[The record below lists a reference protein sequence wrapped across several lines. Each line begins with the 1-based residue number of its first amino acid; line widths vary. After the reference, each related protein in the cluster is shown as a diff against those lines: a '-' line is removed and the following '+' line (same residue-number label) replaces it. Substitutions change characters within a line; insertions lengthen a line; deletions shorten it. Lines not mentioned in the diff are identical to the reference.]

1 MCSPLVGSQRKE
13 VGVISGE
20 GAIEQPFSTY
30 SAPFGTCWQPSGKL
44 HSVVRCAAM
53 LVMLFT
59 IGVGNVWGATVTY
72 SNSDFSGGSSGSNST
87 LTVTQHSPISV
98 SAVGYKA
105 SGHVRFYKG
114 GAMTISGATI
124 TKVVFTCT
132 SNDYATALAGFTFSS
147 GSCTHSST
155 TATWTG
161 STTSL
166 TITSNAQTRYT
177 QFVVTYTPS
186 AASHTLSSAVSP
198 VGGGTVSLSATS
210 VAQGST
216 ATATATPATHYVFD
230 HWSISGTG
238 STLSST
244 TTNPT
249 TVTMGTAN
257 TTVTANFVAAPK
269 ASITLSEAGATTTD
283 ASTYYVGDSYTLPSS
298 TEASCGDKV
307 LVGWSTVEVA
317 ETDTKPTSNY
327 YETGASVT
335 LGATQTFYAVFASV
349 TEGTGDWEQCSS
361 STIADGDYL
370 IVQSD
375 YMMTN
380 TLNSQRFNKT
390 YIAISA
396 GVISYDAKADWSAY
410 TWHIAE
416 TSTSGIF
423 TIKNGNNYVIGT
435 GTASKIDLV
444 STPAD
449 DKELFAITYQSTPG
463 TYKIVSKYNEAASV
477 NRWLRYGGT
486 YFACYADGG
495 YPYFFKRG
503 SGYGNYCTT
512 CAVTHTVN
520 AVVDPTGK
528 ATVTLGA
535 TTVAEDATTTAEYS
549 GITTGYEF
557 VNWSISG
564 TGASLSSTTSNP
576 TTITMGTA
584 NVTVTAN
591 LRCITPS
598 ISVQPAASTS
608 CLVGA
613 SPELSVTAAAG
624 GASLSYQWKQCA
636 TIDGVYSNVA
646 SGGTSSTYSPSTA
659 SAGTTY
665 YKCVITNAASGCSAN
680 VTSDAAQVTVNTP
693 SNFPNNK
700 TIFIQAHSTS
710 AWTGGGCVKAWFHTA
725 GGSEA
730 AQTTYWLFDAGSPDE
745 GKKLFA
751 AIVPS
756 TGNLPYLDIQR
767 FAANCSDWWNKNGG
781 CSYSDA
787 DGSNAIRSTGK
798 HDDSSEGDYVRWND
812 DAVTLSLYGDPN
824 SWGSSLASFSDQGN
838 GVWTATYSNYAP
850 ANAAG
855 ESQDFKI
862 CTNYNGWI
870 GNTGSNNNVTVDG
883 MHVGSTYD
891 IGASLDI
898 KTHTLTLTKTYVKG
912 TVHFD
917 MQSHGS
923 AISDLT
929 NVAAGSKISAPSPA
943 PTAAGYRF
951 VGWYKEP
958 ACTNAWNF
966 GSDVVNETMTLY
978 AKWVQI
984 FTVTYNSNG
993 GSGSMTD
1000 SNSPY
1005 DSGAT
1010 VTVKSNSF
1018 TAPTGKEFNHW
1029 DTKDDDT
1036 GTDYAPAATF
1046 TISANTTLYAQWS
1059 FVNYNVTYSAP
1070 SNGNY
1075 TIKVADGSATS
1086 ATKTANYGQTI
1097 TIAATP
1103 NSSFRFGSWTIRNT
1117 STSADVTST
1126 LLTGDKPTTASTTF
1140 TMPAYGVTI
1149 TATFVQTHTVTW
1161 SVNGATAS
1169 AASLGLASN
1178 PVVYDNGGTLA
1189 LPPTDPD
1196 APSGCSSKVFVGWT
1210 SDSEITTETST
1221 EPSFISAGGAVNA
1234 DVTYRA
1240 VFADEGAGGTKWVR
1254 KEVTSGFS
1262 LSDVSEGTWALVSSA
1277 GYAFNGTISS
1287 GHGQKTATSVT
1298 FVNNEV
1304 AALPTG
1310 TCELTFT
1317 KVMNGGNIVGY
1328 TIYSATL
1335 DKYLYATKAASGG
1348 LAWQSSETSY
1358 WTVTSDN
1365 WVYAWNTAYM
1375 RVYDNTFR
1383 TYAGNNNL
1391 TVWLAKKTSDV
1402 SYDKYITVCA
1412 TCTTPTGLAM
1422 SNITSTGGK
1431 VSWSGVSLSPT
1442 EGYKVAWNTSN
1453 SVPSPLNSGN
1463 SADVDADKSEYT
1475 ISGLTPATQYY
1486 VFVQSKCNSTW
1497 SSSTNFHTNA
1507 KITYAANGGSGS
1519 MDPKEVTYNAA
1530 STTVDACTFTAPSGK
1545 VFNGWVSS
1553 SAVTVDGGVTPTTAV
1568 PAGATINNLTAA
1580 ITLTA
1585 QWRDL
1590 NTWNITFNANNG
1602 TIAGGSPQVATEGS
1616 TFTFPNVT
1624 STTCGTFI
1632 GWITSSSYSSATKPA
1647 SFKAAGDTEDIPIGG
1662 SPAATTYYAVYAEE
1676 TAPEPTDDYVLIE
1689 NEQSDWSGEYLIVS
1703 EYTKD
1708 AVDYSRAFNGSLTTL
1723 DATSNYLDVTIS
1735 SKTIT
1740 ANSTTNAIKFTIAKV
1755 VGQPGKYSVKSASN
1769 YYIGND
1775 GASNALASSTGTI
1788 YQNTIE
1794 YDATN
1799 SRIKIKGNNAS
1810 PTQLAFNSTSGQ
1822 DRFRYFTTPDSQ
1834 KDIQLY
1840 KKGGGSAYT
1849 YKTSPSCSPTVS
1861 TSTPASSF
1869 TYVYNAGPSASQTFQ
1884 VSGSNLSTNLVVT
1897 APSNYQVSADNSSF
1911 SSSINITPTDGRV
1924 ATTTVYIRLA
1934 AGLNVGSYNG
1944 GVITVSST
1952 GADDDVSAALTGSV
1966 TKATGSIAFTDFN
1979 AVDHY
1984 EAEMAAGASSVDVT
1998 LTVSVTGDGAV
2009 SYSRTPAAGSS
2020 AVPATTPT
2028 TTLHVTTVG
2037 TWTVTANL
2045 AAGTNY
2051 TSASTNC
2058 QVVVYYADRFYDNLH
2073 GNSTIVKRND
2083 SGEDHYTIP
2092 SLSDESRQTS
2102 GTCSQTHYHFMGWVP
2117 EAALGSLTDDASYTA
2132 VMITSGTQAASGT
2145 NYYAVWAEE

>member
-1 MCSPLVGSQRKE
+1 MKRINFLMKQNRYLENGSGMIREWLGIASMKSRKSFA
-13 VGVISGE
+13 VLYLLFALGIS
-20 GAIEQPFSTY
+20 
-30 SAPFGTCWQPSGKL
+30 
-44 HSVVRCAAM
+44 
-53 LVMLFT
+53 
-59 IGVGNVWGATVTY
+59 NVWGYTGTFSKCTGTLTSGYYVFGVVESSTMHAVNNTVGTSWIKYTDVTISTNITNPANAVVWYYDATAGTIKNVDNTNYIYWTSGNVGCCGATSYAHDVIEASTGIYTVRSHATTGRILRRNGTSGYRYYTTSTGSQQIQFYKLSASCSNKVALTKGAETNGSFTLTPAGGSSYDNCDNNFVVTVSGITPSSGYICTGVTATGGSNSVTGPDGSGNYTVTY
-72 SNSDFSGGSSGSNST
+72 T
-87 LTVTQHSPISV
+87 
-98 SAVGYKA
+98 
-105 SGHVRFYKG
+105 KG
-114 GAMTISGATI
+114 
-124 TKVVFTCT
+124 
-132 SNDYATALAGFTFSS
+132 N
-147 GSCTHSST
+147 
-155 TATWTG
+155 
-161 STTSL
+161 
-166 TITSNAQTRYT
+166 N
-177 QFVVTYTPS
+177 
-186 AASHTLSSAVSP
+186 LSS
-198 VGGGTVSLSATS
+198 
-210 VAQGST
+210 
-216 ATATATPATHYVFD
+216 
-230 HWSISGTG
+230 
-238 STLSST
+238 
-244 TTNPT
+244 
-249 TVTMGTAN
+249 
-257 TTVTANFVAAPK
+257 TVTANFAAK
-269 ASITLSEAGATTTD
+269 TAASISFVNAGTPAPTT
-283 ASTYYVGDSYTLPSS
+283 SGYYVGDSYTLPS
-298 TEASCGDKV
+298 TNNYSCNGKTF
-307 LVGWSTVEVA
+307 VGWSTVPVA
-317 ETDTKPTSNY
+317 ETDIKPTSNF
-327 YETGASVT
+327 YEPGASAT
-335 LGATQTFYAVFASV
+335 LAASQTFYAVFASV

-390 YIAISA
+390 SIAISA

-423 TIKNGNNYVIGT
+423 TIKNGANYVIGT
-435 GTASKIDLV
+435 GAASKIDLV
-444 STPAD
+444 STPANNN
-449 DKELFAITYQSTPG
+449 ELFAITYQSTPG
-463 TYKIVSKYNEAASV
+463 TYKIESKYNEAASV
-477 NRWLRYGGT
+477 NRWLRNGGS

-495 YPYFFKRG
+495 YPYLFKRG

-512 CAVTHTVN
+512 CAVTHTVS
-520 AVVDPTGK
+520 AVVDPAGK

-535 TTVAEDATTTAEYS
+535 TTVAEGGTTTATYS

-557 VNWSISG
+557 VNWTISG

-598 ISVQPAASTS
+598 ISVQPAASTT
-608 CLVGA
+608 CLVGE
-613 SPELSVTAAAG
+613 SPSLSVTAAAG
-624 GASLSYQWKQCA
+624 GASLNYQWKQCA

-646 SGGTSSTYSPSTA
+646 SGGNSSTYSPSTA

-767 FAANCSDWWNKNGG
+767 FAANCNDWWNKNGG
-781 CSYSDA
+781 CSYADA
-787 DGSNAIRSTGK
+787 DGSNAVRSTGK
-798 HDDSSEGDYVRWND
+798 NDDASDGDFIRWND

-838 GVWTATYSNYAP
+838 GVWTATYNNYAP

-870 GNTGSNNNVTVDG
+870 GNTGSNNNVTVSD
-883 MHVGSTYD
+883 MHVGSTYN

-898 KTHTLTLTKTYVKG
+898 KDHSLTLTKTFVKG

-917 MQSHGS
+917 LQGHGS

-978 AKWVQI
+978 AKWVQT

-993 GSGSMTD
+993 GSGTITD

-1075 TIKVADGSATS
+1075 TIKVADGTASS
-1086 ATKTANYGQTI
+1086 ATKTANYNQTI

-1103 NSSFRFGSWTIRNT
+1103 SANYRFGSWTIRNT

-1178 PVVYDNGGTLA
+1178 PVVYDHGGSLV

-1196 APSGCSSKVFVGWT
+1196 APGGCPDKVFMGWT
-1210 SDSEITTETST
+1210 SDPEITTETST
-1221 EPSFISAGGAVNA
+1221 EPSYVSAGAAVNA
-1234 DVTYRA
+1234 GVTYRA
-1240 VFADEGAGGTKWVR
+1240 VFADKDDTGGSGSTDISISSSWTKSGTSGGGTAGTTGVILVTQDGVTLTHPKGYISTDVRMYKEYDCTISVESPSKITRIEITTADNNYNATRWDSFDDHYTTAYDAGTSKWNGVW
-1254 KEVTSGFS
+1254 ENTSGQTSVVFS
-1262 LSDVSEGTWALVSSA
+1262 VSEQVRFSKIKVF
-1277 GYAFNGTISS
+1277 Y
-1287 GHGQKTATSVT
+1287 TS
-1298 FVNNEV
+1298 
-1304 AALPTG
+1304 
-1310 TCELTFT
+1310 
-1317 KVMNGGNIVGY
+1317 
-1328 TIYSATL
+1328 
-1335 DKYLYATKAASGG
+1335 
-1348 LAWQSSETSY
+1348 
-1358 WTVTSDN
+1358 
-1365 WVYAWNTAYM
+1365 
-1375 RVYDNTFR
+1375 
-1383 TYAGNNNL
+1383 
-1391 TVWLAKKTSDV
+1391 V
-1402 SYDKYITVCA
+1402 SYDNYITLCSS
-1412 TCTTPTGLAM
+1412 CTTPSNLAV
-1422 SNITSTGGK
+1422 SSITSTGGT
-1431 VSWSGVSLSPT
+1431 VSWDGVSLSPT
-1442 EGYKVAWNTSN
+1442 PGFKVAWNTSN
-1453 SVPSPLNSGN
+1453 SVPGSLDASN
-1463 SADVDADKSEYT
+1463 SADVAAGTSSYAIT
-1475 ISGLTPATQYY
+1475 GLTPATRYY
-1486 VFVQSKCNSTW
+1486 VFVKSKCNDTW
-1497 SSSTNFHTNA
+1497 SSSTNFYTNA
-1507 KITYAANGGSGS
+1507 KITYAAGTGASGS

-1545 VFNGWVSS
+1545 VFNGWVSNV
-1553 SAVTVDGGVTPTTAV
+1553 AVTVNGGGSPTTAV

-1590 NTWNITFNANNG
+1590 AVYHVTFSADNG
-1602 TIAGGSPQVATEGS
+1602 TVAGGANQDVLEGG
-1616 TFTFPNVT
+1616 TLTFPNVT
-1624 STTCGTFI
+1624 STTCGTFK
-1632 GWITSSSYSSATKPA
+1632 GWVEAAYDNTTAPSGATYHAVGDELAADPA
-1647 SFKAAGDTEDIPIGG
+1647 MEGK
-1662 SPAATTYYAVYAEE
+1662 TYYAVYRVATGAPTTINDAFTYSDFTATGVSYVSFSGVSSSSSAVYAGE
-1676 TAPEPTDDYVLIE
+1676 TAVNNSVNIQL
-1689 NEQSDWSGEYLIVS
+1689 
-1703 EYTKD
+1703 
-1708 AVDYSRAFNGSLTTL
+1708 R
-1723 DATSNYLDVTIS
+1723 S
-1735 SKTIT
+1735 S
-1740 ANSTTNAIKFTIAKV
+1740 
-1755 VGQPGKYSVKSASN
+1755 
-1769 YYIGND
+1769 
-1775 GASNALASSTGTI
+1775 
-1788 YQNTIE
+1788 
-1794 YDATN
+1794 
-1799 SRIKIKGNNAS
+1799 
-1810 PTQLAFNSTSGQ
+1810 NSTSGIVS
-1822 DRFRYFTTPDSQ
+1822 TGSGGTVKKVSVVWASGNTPGRIL
-1834 KDIQLY
+1834 DIYGKNTAYSAASDLY
-1840 KKGGGSAYT
+1840 GDGKGTKLGSITEGTSTEITIDGDYEYVGLRSSSGAAYLSSIT
-1849 YKTSPSCSPTVS
+1849 FQWYGAPMKYQTSPACSPVVS
-1861 TSTPASSF
+1861 LTSSFSSF
-1869 TYVYNAGPSASQTFQ
+1869 TYVYGSGPSASQSFT
-1884 VSGSNLSTNLVVT
+1884 VSGANLGANLVVT
-1897 APSNYQVSADNSSF
+1897 APANYEVCKTSGGTYTSSVSY
-1911 SSSINITPTDGRV
+1911 TPSDGTVTDQ
-1924 ATTTVYIRLA
+1924 TVYIRLA
-1934 AGLNVGSYNG
+1934 GGLNVGTYNYAAAS
-1944 GVITVSST
+1944 GVSAAST
-1952 GADDDVSAALTGSV
+1952 GATTRTAALTGSV
-1966 TKATGSIAFTDFN
+1966 TKAAGAIAFTNFN

-1984 EAEMAAGASSVDVT
+1984 EAELTGSSVDVT
-1998 LTVSVTGDGAV
+1998 LTVSVTGDGSV
-2009 SYSRTPAAGSS
+2009 SYTRSPAAGSS

-2028 TTLHVTTVG
+2028 TTLHTTTTG
-2037 TWTVTANL
+2037 TWTVTATL
-2045 AAGTNY
+2045 TAGTNY
-2051 TSASTNC
+2051 TGSSTSC
-2058 QVVVYYADRFYDNLH
+2058 QVVVYKADRFYDNVH
-2073 GNSTIVKRND
+2073 GNDMILKRND
-2083 SGEDHYTIP
+2083 TGEDHYTIP
-2092 SLSDESRQTS
+2092 SLSDESRLLS
-2102 GTCSQTHYHFMGWVP
+2102 GSCSETHYHFMGWVP
-2117 EAALGSLTDDASYTA
+2117 ESALSSLPNDAAYDA
-2132 VMITSGTQAASGT
+2132 VMITGGGTQSATGT